1 MRLRPS
7 PISLPGSLFAV
18 LLLSGSASSQTTSRL
33 SLGPGG
39 VQGNGFSVSPVLSAD
54 GRYVLF
60 QSGANNLVAGDTNG
74 VGDVFLRDLQAGT
87 TVLVSVSSAGV
98 QGNNGSNSCGL
109 SADGRFVAFTSA
121 ATNLVPSDSNATYD
135 AFLRDLQ
142 NGTTERVS
150 LGAGGVQGDGQSSV
164 GPGSI
169 SADGRF
175 VVFSSM
181 ATNFVAGDTNLVQ
194 DVFVRDRQI
203 GTTERVSV
211 GSGGTQGNGHSFG
224 AGISADGR
232 YVLFAS
238 LADDLVPGDTNQ
250 AQDVFVRD
258 RQSGTTER
266 VSVGPNGAQAD
277 GACGTYGVAMSAD
290 GRFIAFDSSATNLVP
305 GDTNGWRDVFVRD
318 RQLGTTERVSVD
330 SAGTQ
335 SVGGDSCFYGLS
347 ISADG
352 RYVAFASDAVNLV
365 PGDTNHAWDVFVHDR
380 QLGTTERVSVDSS
393 EGQGGDDSG
402 TYGVAVSASGG
413 FVAFESKASNLVSG
427 DTNGVSDVFGRDRIG
442 SGFTSLCDPGA
453 SGVIACPCSNPPAGS
468 GRGCDNSSST
478 GGAILSAGG
487 AFLLSADTLAFT
499 TSGQRPQTASVLVQ
513 GTAAIQGGAVYGQGV
528 RCVGGALSRL
538 FTKSAT
544 AGGITVPD
552 FAAGDPP
559 VSVRSTALGDTIQAG
574 ESRWYLVLY
583 RDANVLGGC
592 PATSYFNT
600 TQTGQV
606 TWGP

>member
-1 MRLRPS
+1 MNHRPS
-7 PISLPGSLFAV
+7 PIALPVPLLAV
-18 LLLSGSASSQTTSRL
+18 LLLSDAAWSQATSRL
-33 SLGPGG
+33 SVGPGG
-39 VQGNGFSVSPVLSAD
+39 VEGNGFSVSPVLSSD

-60 QSGANNLVAGDTNG
+60 QSGASNLVAADTNG
-74 VGDVFLRDLQAGT
+74 VGDVFLRDRQVGT

-98 QGNNGSNSCGL
+98 QGNNGSNSCGI

-121 ATNLVPSDSNATYD
+121 ATNLVPGDSNATYD

-150 LGAGGVQGDGQSSV
+150 LGAAGVQGDGQSSV

-181 ATNFVAGDTNLVQ
+181 AANLVPGDTNQVQ
-194 DVFVRDRQI
+194 DVFVRDRQSA
-203 GTTERVSV
+203 TTERVSV
-211 GSGGTQGNGHSFG
+211 DSGGAQGNGHSSN
-224 AGISADGR
+224 AAISADGR
-232 YVLFAS
+232 FVLFSS
-238 LADDLVPGDTNQ
+238 LANDLVPGDTNQ
-250 AQDVFVRD
+250 VQDVFVRD
-258 RQSGTTER
+258 RQLGTTER
-266 VSVGPNGAQAD
+266 VSVGPGGVQAD
-277 GACGTYGVAMSAD
+277 SACGSYGLAMSAD
-290 GRFIAFDSSATNLVP
+290 GRFVAFDSSATNLVA

-318 RQLGTTERVSVD
+318 RQLGTTELVSVD
-330 SAGTQ
+330 SAGAQTI
-335 SVGGDSCFYGLS
+335 GGDSCFYGLS

-352 RYVAFASDAVNLV
+352 RYVAFASSAVNLV
-365 PGDTNHAWDVFVHDR
+365 PGDTNHDWDVFLRDR
-380 QLGTTERVSVDSS
+380 ELGTTERVSVDSS
-393 EGQGGDDSG
+393 GAQGNDDSG
-402 TYGVAVSASGG
+402 TYGVAVSANGG
-413 FVAFESKASNLVSG
+413 FVAFESKATNLVSG
-427 DTNGVSDVFGRDRIG
+427 DTNAVSDVFGRDRIG

-453 SGVIACPCSNPPAGS
+453 NGVIACPCSNPPAGP

-478 GGAILSAGG
+478 GGAVLSAGG
-487 AFLLSADTLAFT
+487 AVRLSADTLSFT
-499 TSGQRPQTASVLVQ
+499 TTGQKPQTASLLVQ
-513 GTAAIQGGAVYGQGV
+513 GTAAIQGGAIYGQGV

-538 FTKSAT
+538 FTKSAS

-559 VSVRSTALGDTIQAG
+559 VSARSAALGDTIQAG
-574 ESRWYLVLY
+574 QSRWYLVLY
-583 RDANVLGGC
+583 RDATVLGGC